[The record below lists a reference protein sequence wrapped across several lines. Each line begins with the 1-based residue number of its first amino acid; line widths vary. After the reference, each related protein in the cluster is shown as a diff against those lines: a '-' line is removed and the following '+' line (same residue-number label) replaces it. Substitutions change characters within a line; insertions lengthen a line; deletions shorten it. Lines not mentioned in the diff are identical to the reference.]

1 LLGRP
6 SFLLAAGLN
15 EEGINSFIQ
24 VKTLIFASIRWVYI
38 IARQPIYFGG
48 FMKKFLLSF
57 LAIFFPGI
65 IFVLEGRLEFA
76 VFAFAMQASV
86 IGWIPISV
94 VAWKHREALGIN
106 SKKSEKAEEPT
117 PEEPVQEE
125 PAQEKLDQE
134 KLDKKD

>member
-1 LLGRP
+1 
-6 SFLLAAGLN
+6 
-15 EEGINSFIQ
+15 
-24 VKTLIFASIRWVYI
+24 
-38 IARQPIYFGG
+38 
-48 FMKKFLLSF
+48 MKRFLLSF

-117 PEEPVQEE
+117 PEESVQEE
-125 PAQEKLDQE
+125 PAQEKLDQ
-134 KLDKKD
+134 KKSNQQKE